1 MTFVLWTILGIIVIL
16 LSSWGFKWVMDTN
29 NDILAIPA
37 IILFSVTLIGGF
49 FLPFMPLI
57 QEDLREEERYAE
69 SCEDIGGSYQVIG
82 EEWAGEYYVDIYGCV
97 KK

>member
-1 MTFVLWTILGIIVIL
+1 MSFVLWTILGVIVIL
-16 LSSWGFKWVMDTN
+16 LSSWGFKWVIDTD
-29 NDILAIPA
+29 NDILAMPA
-37 IILFSVTLIGGF
+37 IILFSVAMVVGF
-49 FLPFMPLI
+49 VLPFTPLI
-57 QEDLREEERYAE
+57 QSDIKDGERYAE